1 MNYKHSC
8 IIDAE
13 KCYKTLVLVLLEPD
27 PEASEIRE
35 NIQYYTLQD
44 GETLVDTAPPTM
56 RPHAG
61 GAGLVSPRWSEDTA
75 AWVEE
80 ATAAEIAAWEAE
92 HPAPE
97 PVKVPPTTEELA
109 EENKLLRA
117 QLTATSDRQE
127 FLEDCMAEMAGQ
139 VYNV

>member
-8 IIDAE
+8 VVDAE
-13 KCYKTLVLVLLEPD
+13 NNYKTLVLVLLEQDEDGQPK
-27 PEASEIRE
+27 ES
-35 NIQYYTLQD
+35 IQYYELLE
-44 GETLVDTAPPTM
+44 GESLIDTTSPSM

-61 GAGLVSPRWSEDTA
+61 AVGLISPKWSEDTST
-75 AWVEE
+75 WEE
-80 ATAAEIAAWEAE
+80 AATEAEIAAWEAE

-97 PVKVPPTTEELA
+97 PVTAPPTTEELA
-109 EENKLLRA
+109 DENKLLRA
-117 QLTATSDRQE
+117 QLEATSDRQE